1 MNLCLMGNVSPEK
14 QNHKNQVINKQTKQ
28 RYSKRQHGPKP
39 VISKPITLAF
49 VHLFL
54 VTDHKG
60 VGKRLFN
67 IISK

>member
-1 MNLCLMGNVSPEK
+1 MGNVPPEK
-14 QNHKNQVINKQTKQ
+14 QNHKNQVIDKQTKQ
-28 RYSKRQHGPKP
+28 RYSKRQPF
-39 VISKPITLAF
+39 ISKPITLAF

-60 VGKRLFN
+60 VGKRLLN